1 MSAIH
6 RMGVAAGRRLEE
18 ADETARVTCRVF
30 RRSRLLLVCGRS
42 CNSERRCVEDE
53 RKRSRAGGEGSMTA
67 CVVYLVM
74 LCAPEGSI
82 LSRRCY
88 KPPPAR
94 LVPSLPSQSWGRHI
108 SVVSIWVLQFECH
121 AVEPS
126 SSWAPER

>member
-42 CNSERRCVEDE
+42 CDSERLCVEDE
-53 RKRSRAGGEGSMTA
+53 QKRSRAGGEGPMTA
-67 CVVYLVM
+67 SVVYLVM

-88 KPPPAR
+88 KLRLVR
-94 LVPSLPSQSWGRHI
+94 LVPSLPSRSWGT
-108 SVVSIWVLQFECH
+108 
-121 AVEPS
+121 
-126 SSWAPER
+126 